1 MKQFAIQKKQIEKES
16 IVVRLCADK
25 LRKDVE
31 ILESV
36 KENIQIGESTDKIKK
51 QLMGITTKFDLQK
64 KSLYAMSTGLSDIIK
79 VYSDA
84 ERKIKENIIQNGK
97 TKKRKSAAA

>member
-36 KENIQIGESTDKIKK
+36 KENIKSKMVRRKK
-51 QLMGITTKFDLQK
+51 GNQLLRRKRNGTT
-64 KSLYAMSTGLSDIIK
+64 
-79 VYSDA
+79 
-84 ERKIKENIIQNGK
+84 N
-97 TKKRKSAAA
+97 